1 MSDKAANSDADDS
14 RKTGTQTLE
23 RGLDLLE
30 LAVNESLTLAELTT
44 RSGLPRGVAY
54 RLVTALAGREF
65 LAQSGNGRFRGG
77 PSLLRLSHRAG
88 EQTDIAAIAR
98 PHLDAL
104 SERTGLSA
112 FLGRRDGEYSV
123 HLLRSQ
129 GSERVAVTTQ
139 PGTRRLLPETGMGKA
154 LMLDDT
160 PAEWARLQ
168 TLIGAEHRPDALVP
182 ALEAAAANGVVLQR
196 GPPPDS
202 ICSVAAPVRDATG
215 RIVAAINVA
224 AAAPYLSDARMAEL
238 APWVKQAAEAVG
250 TVLGH
255 SGVRRSRSNA

>member
-1 MSDKAANSDADDS
+1 MSDKAVIGDPDDA
-14 RKTGTQTLE
+14 RKSGTQTLE
-23 RGLDLLE
+23 RGLELLE
-30 LAVNESLTLAELTT
+30 LAVHEPLTLAELTQ

-65 LAQSGNGRFRGG
+65 LAQSSNGRFRGG

-112 FLGRRDGEYSV
+112 FLGRRDGDYSV
-123 HLLRSQ
+123 HLLRAQ

-160 PAEWARLQ
+160 PADWQRMQALVAQ
-168 TLIGAEHRPDALVP
+168 PHRPESLLAALSQ
-182 ALEAAAANGVVLQR
+182 AAANGVVLQR

-215 RIVAAINVA
+215 GIVAAINVA
-224 AAAPYLSDARMAEL
+224 AAAPYLGDARMAEL
-238 APWVKQAAEAVG
+238 APWVKETAAALG
-250 TVLGH
+250 RVLGYPGGQDH
-255 SGVRRSRSNA
+255 GSGG

>member
-1 MSDKAANSDADDS
+1 MSGRAAHDNTDDA

-23 RGLDLLE
+23 RGLELLE
-30 LAVNESLTLAELTT
+30 LAVGESLTLAELTQ

-54 RLVTALAGREF
+54 RLVTALVGRAF

-112 FLGRRDGEYSV
+112 FLGRRDGDYSV
-123 HLLRSQ
+123 HLLRSP

-139 PGTRRLLPETGMGKA
+139 PGTRRLLPETGLGKA

-160 PAEWARLQ
+160 PAEWRRLRG
-168 TLIGAEHRPDALVP
+168 LVGAEHRSDALI
-182 ALEAAAANGVVLQR
+182 AMLEAAVASGVVLQR

-215 RIVAAINVA
+215 RIVAAVNVA
-224 AAAPYLSDARMAEL
+224 AAAPYLSDARMAEF
-238 APWVKQAAEAVG
+238 APWVRQAAEAVG

-255 SGVRRSRSNA
+255 GGRARGG